1 MDNLEKLEKL
11 VLKAKV
17 RAKSGELKRELNDAS
32 EALRQ
37 TKTRYDECRGR
48 IREHRETLQQVE
60 AAQARLKVVNT
71 ELAQF
76 RSQLTPED
84 LREAENLVAGEAKMI
99 ENTLATTREELNAA
113 ETQLEAM
120 TVELEKASDR
130 YRRIRG
136 EVDDIGLDDLAQL
149 DDDDALLRQVDVLF
163 PRGALQSL
171 IQEVRDQSRHY
182 AGWEQNE
189 QFARLKVWIA
199 RYRFLQH
206 RGFHPDDEVNA
217 DSTFRIMRNL
227 SEHYRPGN
235 IEAFRKDFETNWEQF
250 VTEAE
255 RELEAVLA
263 ARQRREKEEQER
275 REKRQAEEERQKQL
289 AEEGAAALAD
299 LKTLAVSNGSP
310 PKNADAFRETVKR
323 VEACLGAGHD
333 EMLEIVQPW
342 KDLLEGQEFRAI
354 RRHLER
360 LEQSETDVNAA
371 YKEEYADLIE
381 LTRGRKGVMIG
392 GDCREEARRQLEE
405 VFEFGKLEWT
415 PYESSR
421 PAALKSLKERVR
433 NKSVD
438 IVLILKE
445 YIAHHVPE
453 QLRPLCEQYEIP
465 CLMVEHG
472 YGVRQVAQT
481 LQRGLMSI

>member
-1 MDNLEKLEKL
+1 MKNLEKLEKL

-17 RAKSGELKRELNDAS
+17 RARSGELKRELNDAS
-32 EALRQ
+32 EGLRQ
-37 TKTRYDECRGR
+37 AKTRYDDCRTA
-48 IREHRETLQQVE
+48 IRETRQTLQEIE

-76 RSQLTPED
+76 RSQLSPGD
-84 LREAENLVAGEAKMI
+84 LVEAENLVAGEAKMI
-99 ENTLATTREELNAA
+99 ESTLANTRQELAEA
-113 ETQLEAM
+113 ETKLETL

-136 EVDDIGLDDLAQL
+136 EVDDIGLDDDQI
-149 DDDDALLRQVDVLF
+149 DDDDALLRQVDVMF

-171 IQEVRDQSRHY
+171 IQEVRDQSKHY

-217 DSTFRIMRNL
+217 DATFRIMRNL

-250 VTEAE
+250 VVEAE
-255 RELEAVLA
+255 RELEAVLS

-275 REKRQAEEERQKQL
+275 RERRKVEEERQKQL

-299 LKTLAVSNGSP
+299 LKTLAGSNGSP

-323 VEACLGAGHD
+323 VEACLGAAHA

-342 KDLLEGQEFRAI
+342 KDLLEGQDFRAI
-354 RRHLER
+354 RRHLDR
-360 LEQSETDVNAA
+360 LEQSETDANAA
-371 YKEEYADLIE
+371 YKEEFADLLA

-405 VFEFGKLEWT
+405 VFEFEKLEWT
-415 PYESSR
+415 RYESSR

-433 NKSVD
+433 NKTVD

>member
-1 MDNLEKLEKL
+1 MNNLDKLEKL

-32 EALRQ
+32 EALHQ
-37 TKTRYDECRGR
+37 AKTRYDECRAT
-48 IREHRETLQQVE
+48 IRETREALQQIE

-99 ENTLATTREELNAA
+99 EITLATKRKDLADA
-113 ETQLEAM
+113 ETQLEAL
-120 TVELEKASDR
+120 TVELEKASER

-136 EVDDIGLDDLAQL
+136 EADEIGLDGMSEL
-149 DDDDALLRQVDVLF
+149 DNDDSLLRQVDVLF

-171 IQEVRDQSRHY
+171 ILEVREQSRHY
-182 AGWEQNE
+182 AAWEQNE

-217 DSTFRIMRNL
+217 DATFRIMRNL

-250 VTEAE
+250 VVEAE

-263 ARQRREKEEQER
+263 AKQRREKEEQER
-275 REKRQAEEERQKQL
+275 RERRKQEEERQKQL

-299 LKTLAVSNGSP
+299 LKTLAGSNGSP
-310 PKNADAFRETVKR
+310 PKNAEAFRETVKR
-323 VEACLGAGHD
+323 VEACLGAGHA
-333 EMLEIVQPW
+333 EMLEIVHPW
-342 KDLLEGQEFRAI
+342 KELLEGQEFRAV

-360 LEQSETDVNAA
+360 LEQNDTDVTSV
-371 YKEEYADLIE
+371 YKEEYADLIA

-392 GDCREEARRQLEE
+392 GDCREEARRQLED
-405 VFEFGKLEWT
+405 VFEFQKLEWT

-433 NKSVD
+433 NKTVD